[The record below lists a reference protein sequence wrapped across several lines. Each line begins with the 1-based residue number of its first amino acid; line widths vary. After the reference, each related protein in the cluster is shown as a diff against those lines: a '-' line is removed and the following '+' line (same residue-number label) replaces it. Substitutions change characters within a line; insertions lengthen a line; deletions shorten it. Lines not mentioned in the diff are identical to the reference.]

1 MLVLV
6 DDCTLCGCQYCV
18 LYLGLRCQVLVEVSE
33 VILDA
38 WHIGRSDLLRDELLD
53 VEVGE
58 PWVRQNLVNTICSEA
73 LCAILVQ

>member
-18 LYLGLRCQVLVEVSE
+18 LYLGLRCQVLVEVGE

-38 WHIGRSDLLRDELLD
+38 WHVGRSYLLRNELFD

-58 PWVRQNLVNTICSEA
+58 PWVRQDLINTICSKA
-73 LCAILVQ
+73 LRAILVQ